1 MNLEMGFKRNHIK
14 IRFVERAVNSES
26 KCGS

>member
-1 MNLEMGFKRNHIK
+1 MILEMGFKINHIK
-14 IRFVERAVNSES
+14 IPCVERAVISES

>member
-1 MNLEMGFKRNHIK
+1 MNLEMGFKRNLIK
-14 IRFVERAVNSES
+14 IRCVERAVISES